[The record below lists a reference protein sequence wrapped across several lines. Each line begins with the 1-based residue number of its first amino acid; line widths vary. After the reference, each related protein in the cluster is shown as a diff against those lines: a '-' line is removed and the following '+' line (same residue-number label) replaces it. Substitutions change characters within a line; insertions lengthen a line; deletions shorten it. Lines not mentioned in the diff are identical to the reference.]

1 MEFITPLRPDA
12 AASLALALIASSQAP
27 LLVLDDQFVIIS
39 ASASF
44 CSAFAVDPNA
54 IEGIALANIG
64 NGEWDVPQLHS
75 LLRATVASNA
85 CLRRLLL
92 VA

>member
-27 LLVLDDQFVIIS
+27 LLVLDDRFVVIS

-44 CSAFAVDPNA
+44 CSAFAIDPGT
-54 IEGIALANIG
+54 IEGAA
-64 NGEWDVPQLHS
+64 E
-75 LLRATVASNA
+75 
-85 CLRRLLL
+85 
-92 VA
+92 